1 MLNLQSLKVA
11 VKKTSTGESIVVQA
25 WHDPLAVWG
34 RAKRRRCGRH
44 HEVLLV
50 MCRYPSSHKAA
61 STFDIQ
67 KNKQQTI
74 PIIQPTSL
82 LLQNSGICQPPP
94 AKETENLRKKMKKQ
108 NNER

>member
-1 MLNLQSLKVA
+1 
-11 VKKTSTGESIVVQA
+11 
-25 WHDPLAVWG
+25 
-34 RAKRRRCGRH
+34 
-44 HEVLLV
+44 

-74 PIIQPTSL
+74 PIIQPTTL
-82 LLQNSGICQPPP
+82 LLQNSGICQQPP
-94 AKETENLRKKMKKQ
+94 AKETENLKK